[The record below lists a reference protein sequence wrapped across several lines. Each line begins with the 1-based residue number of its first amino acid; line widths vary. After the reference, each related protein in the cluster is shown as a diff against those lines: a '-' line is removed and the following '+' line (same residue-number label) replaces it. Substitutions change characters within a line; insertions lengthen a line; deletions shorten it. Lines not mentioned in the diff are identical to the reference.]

1 MAKVT
6 GLDRL
11 LARIAR
17 IPSDTRTELQAEL
30 QRSANDLVALQSSLA
45 PVDRGDLKSSIMIGP
60 GKHELAVKVE
70 AGGPNAHH
78 ARFVEFGTA
87 KADAQPF
94 FFFPAYRAL
103 RITIRRR
110 LGRAIAKAA
119 RKDAST

>member
-11 LARIAR
+11 QARIAR
-17 IPSDTRTELQAEL
+17 IPADTRAELQAEL
-30 QRSANDLVALQSSLA
+30 QRSANDLVALQASLA
-45 PVDRGDLKSSIMIGP
+45 PVDRGDLKSSITIGP
-60 GKHELAVKVE
+60 GKHELAVTVE

-94 FFFPAYRAL
+94 FFPAYRAM
-103 RITIRRR
+103 RRAIRRR